1 MKISKEIS
9 YISIGNITGIGAS
22 CHYLKL
28 GEWGII
34 LDAGLDPHA
43 ADEEGIPDFDR
54 LQGLP
59 VNAIII
65 SHAHLDH
72 LGALPIAIRYFPHA
86 RVYMTPATVA
96 LSEIM
101 LFHYIKVREKRG
113 QEMGQRLPPLYTAE
127 EVESQLFL
135 YQSFDYNF
143 PFTIHGFQESQIQIT
158 FWDAGHILGSAGV
171 EIEWRR
177 RKIFYTG
184 NTKKSAQFILKGAD
198 YPTKTNI
205 LITETTYGSNSTA
218 PKIKKKSEVKRFVN
232 FIEERIKLSGAV
244 LMPVFAL
251 GRTQEILYLLHQQ
264 IVRGKLP
271 PVSIYLTGMGLKIN
285 RIYDRLLHKI
295 YPKYQPKLLK
305 TITSDILFSK
315 NYRKPAI
322 ILTTSGMMMP
332 NTLSFE
338 IAGNFLQ
345 DPRNGIALVGWADP
359 ETPGGKIRSKD
370 IERIKE
376 TFQIDMVA
384 CDLEIFNF
392 SAHSHRDE
400 LLQMVNRLDPDV
412 TLLCHGDE
420 ESLLWMKNNVEHLK
434 SAPRVI
440 IPESLQLLKL

>member
-1 MKISKEIS
+1 MNISKEIS
-9 YISIGNITGIGAS
+9 YISIGNIKGIGAS

-28 GEWGII
+28 GEWGLI

-43 ADEEGIPDFDR
+43 AGEEGLPDFDR
-54 LQGLP
+54 LLGLP

-101 LFHYIKVREKRG
+101 LFHYIKVREKQA
-113 QEMGQRLPPLYTAE
+113 QETGQRLPPLYTAE

-158 FWDAGHILGSAGV
+158 FWDAGHILGSAGI

-198 YPTKTNI
+198 YPIKTNI
-205 LITETTYGSNSTA
+205 LISETTYGSNSTA
-218 PKIKKKSEVKRFVN
+218 PKIRKKSEINRFAK
-232 FIEERIKLSGAV
+232 FIEERINLNGAV

-264 IVRGKLP
+264 IVKGKLP
-271 PVSIYLTGMGLKIN
+271 AVPIYLTGMGLKIN

-295 YPKYQPKLLK
+295 YPKYQPKMLN

-315 NYRKPAI
+315 NYRKPCI
-322 ILTTSGMMMP
+322 VVTTSGMMMP
-332 NTLSFE
+332 NTPSFE
-338 IAGNFLQ
+338 IAGAFLK

-359 ETPGGKIRSKD
+359 ETPGGKVRSKD

-376 TFQIDMVA
+376 AFQVDKVS
-384 CDLEIFNF
+384 CELEIFHF

-400 LLQMVNRLDPDV
+400 LVQMVDRLNPDV

-440 IPESLQLLKL
+440 IPEPLQLLIL